1 MKAINK
7 MLVSLALVAVLVLGA
22 VITLAIYSNGF
33 ESFAPLY
40 LTDGEHV
47 IGDKLDDIPAT
58 GKVLYVKRAGFDKN
72 IGDYT
77 VEIVP
82 NPEYEFDYTADG
94 QTYHYPSAFDNLTS
108 AFNIIETDGGFIL
121 GFDGDVLGILAK
133 LHGGTDVTSEQ
144 LPEGDPFILH
154 VYTDYGETYIN
165 FGRYIAVTDIII
177 DPDGVIF
184 YHAQE
189 EQPN

>member
-1 MKAINK
+1 
-7 MLVSLALVAVLVLGA
+7 MLACLALVAALVLGA
-22 VITLAIYSNGF
+22 VITLAVYSNGF
-33 ESFAPLY
+33 ESFSPLY
-40 LTDGEHV
+40 LTDGENV
-47 IGDKLDDIPAT
+47 VGDELNDIPAT

-77 VEIVP
+77 VEILP

-94 QTYHYPSAFDNLTS
+94 QTYRYPDVFDNLTP
-108 AFNIIETDGGFIL
+108 AFNITENHGGFVL

-133 LHGGTDVTSEQ
+133 LHGATDVTSEQ

-154 VYTDYGETYIN
+154 VYADYGETHVK
-165 FGRYIAVTDIII
+165 FGGYIAVTEIII

-189 EQPN
+189 EQSN

>member
-7 MLVSLALVAVLVLGA
+7 MLVCLALVAALVLGA
-22 VITLAIYSNGF
+22 VITLAVYSNGF
-33 ESFAPLY
+33 ESFSPLY
-40 LTDGEHV
+40 LTDGENV
-47 IGDKLDDIPAT
+47 IGDELNDIPAT

-133 LHGGTDVTSEQ
+133 LHGATDVTSEQ

-165 FGRYIAVTDIII
+165 FGGYIAVTDIII

-189 EQPN
+189 EPN

>member
-7 MLVSLALVAVLVLGA
+7 MLAALALVAALVLGA
-22 VITLAIYSNGF
+22 VITLAVYSNGF
-33 ESFAPLY
+33 ESFSPLY
-40 LTDGEHV
+40 LTDGENV
-47 IGDKLDDIPAT
+47 IGDELNDIPAT

-94 QTYHYPSAFDNLTS
+94 QTYHYPDAFDNLTP

-133 LHGGTDVTSEQ
+133 LHGATDVTSEQ

>member
-7 MLVSLALVAVLVLGA
+7 MLVCLALVAALVLGA
-22 VITLAIYSNGF
+22 VITLAVYSNGF
-33 ESFAPLY
+33 ESFSPLY
-40 LTDGEHV
+40 LTDGENV
-47 IGDKLDDIPAT
+47 VDELDDIPAT

-72 IGDYT
+72 IGYYT

-94 QTYHYPSAFDNLTS
+94 QTYHYPSAFDNLTP
-108 AFNIIETDGGFIL
+108 AFNIIETDGGFVL
-121 GFDGDVLGILAK
+121 GYDGDVLGILAK
-133 LHGGTDVTSEQ
+133 LHGATDVTSEQ

-154 VYTDYGETYIN
+154 VYADYGETFVN
-165 FGRYIAVTDIII
+165 FGGYIAVTDIII

-189 EQPN
+189 EPN